1 MTLFRNKM
9 FSFQKKYFVLNSLII
24 ILFAF
29 NAIGQNKKDLEK
41 KKAQLQKEI
50 NATNQLLNETKKNK
64 KLSLNQLVTL
74 NQKIEIR
81 EELITTIAYEVNEI
95 NSSINLT
102 NTSINNL
109 KKEIEKLKA
118 EYEKMIYYAYKN
130 QSAYTKLMFI
140 FSAKDFN
147 QAYNRMKYFEQ
158 YSEYR
163 KKQALIIQ
171 KTQNNLAEKVKE
183 LEAKK
188 SELNA
193 LLGEKEEEKKTI
205 TIEKSEKEDVLI
217 QLQEKEGQL
226 KADLKKKQEDANKLQ
241 KEIKRIIEEEIKRAR
256 EEAVLAAK
264 NAKAKNP
271 PNPKNN
277 TTKENPKEVKN
288 ENVLTLTPEAQ
299 KLSDN
304 FELNKGKLPWPVAEG
319 VIIEYFG
326 EHDHPVLKGIKVK
339 NDGIDISTKV
349 GSAVR
354 AVFDGEVTGVISIP
368 GAGKAIIVRHGE
380 YLSVYSNLSE
390 TNVKKGDKIKTK
402 QNIGTALTDEDN
414 KTSME
419 LQIWKGSIL
428 LNPIGWIYRN
438 Q

>member
-171 KTQNNLAEKVKE
+171 KTQNNLAEIVKE
-183 LEAKK
+183 LEAKR
-188 SELNA
+188 SELKA
-193 LLGEKEEEKKTI
+193 LLGEKEEEKKTL

-326 EHDHPVLKGIKVK
+326 EHEHPVLKGIKVK

>member
-1 MTLFRNKM
+1 M
-9 FSFQKKYFVLNSLII
+9 FSFQKKYLLLNSLLIM
-24 ILFAF
+24 LFAF
-29 NAIGQNKKDLEK
+29 NAMGQNKKDLEK

-95 NSSINLT
+95 NSSISKT

-171 KTQNNLAEKVKE
+171 KTQNNLAEKLKE
-183 LEAKK
+183 LEAKR
-188 SELNA
+188 SELKA
-193 LLGEKEEEKKTI
+193 LLGEKEEEKKTL

-241 KEIKRIIEEEIKRAR
+241 KEIKRIIEEEIKKAR

-390 TNVKKGDKIKTK
+390 TNIKKGDKIKTK

>member
-193 LLGEKEEEKKTI
+193 LLGEKEEEKKTL

-241 KEIKRIIEEEIKRAR
+241 KEIKRIIEEVIKRAR

>member
-193 LLGEKEEEKKTI
+193 LLGEKEEEKKTL

-326 EHDHPVLKGIKVK
+326 EHEHPVLKGIKVK

>member
-1 MTLFRNKM
+1 M
-9 FSFQKKYFVLNSLII
+9 
-24 ILFAF
+24 LFAF
-29 NAIGQNKKDLEK
+29 NAMGQNKKDLEK

-95 NSSINLT
+95 NSSISKT

-171 KTQNNLAEKVKE
+171 KTQNNLAEKLKE
-183 LEAKK
+183 LEAKR
-188 SELNA
+188 SELKA
-193 LLGEKEEEKKTI
+193 LLGEKEEEKKTL

-241 KEIKRIIEEEIKRAR
+241 KEIKRIIEEEIKKAR

-390 TNVKKGDKIKTK
+390 TNIKKGDKIKTK

>member
-95 NSSINLT
+95 NSSINKT

-183 LEAKK
+183 LEAKR
-188 SELNA
+188 SELKA
-193 LLGEKEEEKKTI
+193 LLGEKEEEKKTL

-326 EHDHPVLKGIKVK
+326 EHEHPVLKGIKVK

>member
-95 NSSINLT
+95 NSSINKT

-193 LLGEKEEEKKTI
+193 LLGEKEEEKKTL

>member
-1 MTLFRNKM
+1 M
-9 FSFQKKYFVLNSLII
+9 
-24 ILFAF
+24 
-29 NAIGQNKKDLEK
+29 
-41 KKAQLQKEI
+41 
-50 NATNQLLNETKKNK
+50 
-64 KLSLNQLVTL
+64 
-74 NQKIEIR
+74 
-81 EELITTIAYEVNEI
+81 ITTIAYEVNEI
-95 NSSINLT
+95 NSSINKT

-147 QAYNRMKYFEQ
+147 QAYNRKKYFEQ

-183 LEAKK
+183 LEAKR
-188 SELNA
+188 SELKA
-193 LLGEKEEEKKTI
+193 LLGEKEEEKKTL

-326 EHDHPVLKGIKVK
+326 EHEHPVLKGIKVK

>member
-1 MTLFRNKM
+1 MTQLRNKM
-9 FSFQKKYFVLNSLII
+9 FSFQTKYFFLNSLLI
-24 ILFAF
+24 ILFTF
-29 NAIGQNKKDLEK
+29 NAIGKNKKDLEK

-50 NATNQLLNETKKNK
+50 NTTNQLLNETKKNK

-81 EELITTIAYEVNEI
+81 EDLINTIAYEVNEI
-95 NSSINLT
+95 NAAVNKANI
-102 NTSINNL
+102 SINNL
-109 KKEIEKLKA
+109 KKEIQKLKV

-130 QSAYTKLMFI
+130 QSAYTKMMFI

-147 QAYNRMKYFEQ
+147 QAYSRMKYFEQ

-171 KTQNNLAEKVKE
+171 KTQNNLAKKVKE
-183 LEAKK
+183 LETNR
-188 SELNA
+188 SELKA
-193 LLGEKEEEKKTI
+193 LLGEKEEEKKTL
-205 TIEKSEKEDVLI
+205 TIEKSEKELVLI
-217 QLQEKEGQL
+217 QLQENEGQL
-226 KADLKKKQEDANKLQ
+226 KADLKKKKEDANKLQ

-264 NAKAKNP
+264 NAKAKNTAT
-271 PNPKNN
+271 PKNN
-277 TTKENPKEVKN
+277 TTKETAKEVKN
-288 ENVLTLTPEAQ
+288 ENVLSLTPEAQ
-299 KLSDN
+299 KLSEN

-319 VIIEYFG
+319 VITEYFG
-326 EHDHPVLKGIKVK
+326 EHEHLVLKGIKVK

-354 AVFDGEVTGVISIP
+354 SVFDGEVTGVISIP

-390 TNVKKGDKIKTK
+390 VNIKKGDKIKTK

>member
-95 NSSINLT
+95 NSSINKT

-183 LEAKK
+183 LEAKR
-188 SELNA
+188 SELKA
-193 LLGEKEEEKKTI
+193 LLGEKEEEKKTL

-256 EEAVLAAK
+256 EEAILAAK
-264 NAKAKNP
+264 NSKATHP
-271 PNPKNN
+271 PNPKKN
-277 TTKENPKEVKN
+277 TTQENPKEVKN

>member
-81 EELITTIAYEVNEI
+81 EELITTIAYVVNEI

-193 LLGEKEEEKKTI
+193 LLGEKEEEKKTL

>member
-95 NSSINLT
+95 NSSINKT

-193 LLGEKEEEKKTI
+193 LLGEKEEEKKTL

-326 EHDHPVLKGIKVK
+326 EHEHPVLKGIKVK

>member
-193 LLGEKEEEKKTI
+193 LLGEKEEEKKTL

>member
-95 NSSINLT
+95 NSSINKT

-183 LEAKK
+183 LEAKR
-188 SELNA
+188 SELKA
-193 LLGEKEEEKKTI
+193 LLGEKEEEKKTL

-326 EHDHPVLKGIKVK
+326 EHEHPVLKGIKVK

-368 GAGKAIIVRHGE
+368 GTGKAIIVRHGE

>member
-183 LEAKK
+183 LEAKR
-188 SELNA
+188 SELKA
-193 LLGEKEEEKKTI
+193 LLGEKEEEKKTL

-326 EHDHPVLKGIKVK
+326 EHEHPVLKGIKVK

>member
-95 NSSINLT
+95 NSSINKT

-183 LEAKK
+183 LEAKR
-188 SELNA
+188 SELKA
-193 LLGEKEEEKKTI
+193 LLGEKEEEKKTL

-256 EEAVLAAK
+256 EESVLAAK

-326 EHDHPVLKGIKVK
+326 EHEHPVLKGIKVK